1 MKAQN
6 LRKIKELQDLTDEDN
21 RPANRSQNSGRCNHG
36 DFVEDNFEDQRKGT
50 PESIQRSLTYACPLG
65 FIDISIEGRKVRA
78 LVDTGAEMNIMSE
91 SLAIQLKLP
100 LREISMNITGIG
112 GHSTRIRGTHK
123 AESTKAY
130 VIRAVEVHLNLD
142 RSILPSLVASGLA
155 FLRTS
160 NTSPGSR
167 ILPEQYCSSSPV
179 STTSPTSTSS
189 SSGPNKKACFL
200 RSATTL
206 VVRLQH
212 PNVAPLLASI
222 LMSST
227 RSSGNL
233 LIPPTDPESI
243 LRAALAEK
251 RCLAKILA
259 NTTEPNVHVP
269 ATSHP
274 STSFHTPATSSPGT
288 PAEPP
293 FTPSLLRTKLMSD
306 PPNPT
311 DTSPAGGADAPK
323 VPEPPKRGNSSTS
336 KGGGNSSPSV
346 AGKIPMADHYVE
358 LLLKLQHTAAVQLQE
373 ERQNNIEQRRADR
386 ERIARLENTLF
397 DVVTKAE
404 EEKQIRLSPTPK
416 SDRLDLQKFRIA
428 DGPHYTGP
436 SHSIEP
442 FLKWVQ
448 QLQIFF
454 ATKGVVNDGDKI
466 CIAGGLLEET
476 KLLDFYAYESASF
489 ANQPWDAFKTRL
501 FEVALPQQWRTTLK
515 TNLRQMSMG
524 PTEFTRLPDFDVA
537 EFVVLGVPEELRGE
551 ITKFALLD
559 VNPFTYA
566 TFEKRAAVF
575 DEVIKKKVNHR
586 TQRSAPRA
594 QSPTSSLPDPAAWR
608 VHAYLD
614 SQGQCHHCKTTCG
627 STYGACTKPLNKR
640 WVDIPASFQ
649 TPPQPANYQPP
660 KALGTPASTAGKP
673 THPPAGCPPLRSAS
687 VAAVSKTP
695 TDVTNTSGTDYV
707 DVVDAIDMDHLTFDE
722 AIIDDSLPP
731 DLTPGDYAIFKEI
744 DDIRSDNI
752 AGVVEDEY
760 VPALPTSLPPLTL
773 GRVGMSPHSSGPSG
787 LLE

>member
-1 MKAQN
+1 
-6 LRKIKELQDLTDEDN
+6 
-21 RPANRSQNSGRCNHG
+21 
-36 DFVEDNFEDQRKGT
+36 
-50 PESIQRSLTYACPLG
+50 
-65 FIDISIEGRKVRA
+65 
-78 LVDTGAEMNIMSE
+78 MNIMSE

-112 GHSTRIRGTHK
+112 GHSTRIVGLAEGIQFNIDSEDECEIPRAAGTHK

-160 NTSPGSR
+160 
-167 ILPEQYCSSSPV
+167 
-179 STTSPTSTSS
+179 
-189 SSGPNKKACFL
+189 
-200 RSATTL
+200 
-206 VVRLQH
+206 
-212 PNVAPLLASI
+212 
-222 LMSST
+222 T

-251 RCLAKILA
+251 HRLAKILA

-476 KLLDFYAYESASF
+476 KLLDFYAYEAPPSPINHGMRS
-489 ANQPWDAFKTRL
+489 K
-501 FEVALPQQWRTTLK
+501 
-515 TNLRQMSMG
+515 
-524 PTEFTRLPDFDVA
+524 
-537 EFVVLGVPEELRGE
+537 LGYS
-551 ITKFALLD
+551 KS
-559 VNPFTYA
+559 
-566 TFEKRAAVF
+566 
-575 DEVIKKKVNHR
+575 
-586 TQRSAPRA
+586 RSLNNGAPP
-594 QSPTSSLPDPAAWR
+594 S
-608 VHAYLD
+608 
-614 SQGQCHHCKTTCG
+614 
-627 STYGACTKPLNKR
+627 KP
-640 WVDIPASFQ
+640 I
-649 TPPQPANYQPP
+649 
-660 KALGTPASTAGKP
+660 
-673 THPPAGCPPLRSAS
+673 
-687 VAAVSKTP
+687 
-695 TDVTNTSGTDYV
+695 
-707 DVVDAIDMDHLTFDE
+707 
-722 AIIDDSLPP
+722 
-731 DLTPGDYAIFKEI
+731 
-744 DDIRSDNI
+744 SDK
-752 AGVVEDEY
+752 
-760 VPALPTSLPPLTL
+760 
-773 GRVGMSPHSSGPSG
+773 
-787 LLE
+787 

>member
-1 MKAQN
+1 M
-6 LRKIKELQDLTDEDN
+6 
-21 RPANRSQNSGRCNHG
+21 S
-36 DFVEDNFEDQRKGT
+36 
-50 PESIQRSLTYACPLG
+50 
-65 FIDISIEGRKVRA
+65 VRFR
-78 LVDTGAEMNIMSE
+78 V
-91 SLAIQLKLP
+91 Q
-100 LREISMNITGIG
+100 
-112 GHSTRIRGTHK
+112 RGTHK

-155 FLRTS
+155 FLRT
-160 NTSPGSR
+160 R
-167 ILPEQYCSSSPV
+167 YL
-179 STTSPTSTSS
+179 
-189 SSGPNKKACFL
+189 
-200 RSATTL
+200 
-206 VVRLQH
+206 
-212 PNVAPLLASI
+212 
-222 LMSST
+222 
-227 RSSGNL
+227 
-233 LIPPTDPESI
+233 
-243 LRAALAEK
+243 
-251 RCLAKILA
+251 
-259 NTTEPNVHVP
+259 
-269 ATSHP
+269 
-274 STSFHTPATSSPGT
+274 
-288 PAEPP
+288 
-293 FTPSLLRTKLMSD
+293 
-306 PPNPT
+306 
-311 DTSPAGGADAPK
+311 SPAGGADAPK

-373 ERQNNIEQRRADR
+373 ERQNNIKQRRADR
-386 ERIARLENTLF
+386 ERLARLENTLF

-466 CIAGGLLEET
+466 CIA
-476 KLLDFYAYESASF
+476 AS
-489 ANQPWDAFKTRL
+489 
-501 FEVALPQQWRTTLK
+501 
-515 TNLRQMSMG
+515 
-524 PTEFTRLPDFDVA
+524 TRLPDFDVA